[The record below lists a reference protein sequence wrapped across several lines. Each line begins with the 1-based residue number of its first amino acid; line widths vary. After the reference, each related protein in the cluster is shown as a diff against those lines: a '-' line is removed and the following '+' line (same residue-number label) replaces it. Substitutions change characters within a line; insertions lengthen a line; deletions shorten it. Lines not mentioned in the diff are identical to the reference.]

1 MNIFWMDTVEGAKI
15 PLLMVKHPLSIDN
28 VNTDGK
34 SLTERIELAREW
46 FEATNDELWRFMTDL
61 SIGNVV
67 YENGRK
73 LTLKEQGPYD
83 SPVIVV
89 GHPSVDRELHESF
102 RAYTWRGVAF
112 IPENEYQGFDNVW
125 RSNIYFLVKMNST
138 AYSAMCRYG
147 KPEETPMNRNVGVVV
162 LIRDTTG
169 RVKPV
174 LFNVYNAYNTAESN
188 RFKVAVSSIDN
199 DRGGFY
205 TSYDGYR
212 LSDEFWQ
219 AQKGA
224 EPPRPKG
231 GGIVDI
237 TDRFSPRTAS
247 SSLGIYPITTE
258 QLTNFSFD
266 MWTTDFLEKFI
277 MNLYGKPIDS
287 LISLR
292 WYYGILGAIK
302 RAEKDTYLTMG
313 NVAFRGGFAGVGG
326 TEIIT
331 KPAISEYITF
341 TCGEVLVERHFNNFL
356 DMSPFTKLQVFLPY
370 IGFVSLDATEFMG
383 KYMRLDYN
391 INIITGAAVAYIY
404 VRVSENNW
412 RIAMQIPCTVGIDIP
427 LSFDARESIAARMV
441 TGMTRA
447 AGVGLGVAA
456 AVAAPAPVA
465 AGAAIAAGSMVQN
478 KNVANQSRYNS
489 QVETINQL
497 NTIANS
503 VSPPPIQDYQFQRS
517 GGMDSETGSLGYLH
531 PFLLITRPIAAAPE
545 DYDELV
551 GNPDFRSGKVSSFN
565 GYIKV
570 GSVKNKEFMIGKSIP
585 RQAMNEIE
593 QLLRGGVYTE

>member
-1 MNIFWMDTVEGAKI
+1 MNIFWMETVEGAKI

-28 VNTDGK
+28 INTSGMTIGDNRSDFK
-34 SLTERIELAREW
+34 NTAPPELTQEW

-61 SIGNVV
+61 SIGNVL
-67 YENGRK
+67 YENGRE
-73 LTLKEQGPYD
+73 LTFKEKGPYNSPMKVGISPQGERIIDENYRSYVWEAD
-83 SPVIVV
+83 S
-89 GHPSVDRELHESF
+89 SVQPWGSRLSF
-102 RAYTWRGVAF
+102 YFDMSDWFARLTIDSTVYGVL
-112 IPENEYQGFDNVW
+112 
-125 RSNIYFLVKMNST
+125 S
-138 AYSAMCRYG
+138 RYG
-147 KPEETPMNRNVGVVV
+147 KPEETEYASSSPVVV

-174 LFNVYNAYNTAESN
+174 VFNVYNNMYLAKEEYN
-188 RFKVAVSSIDN
+188 FKVVVKSTPNMGTFYFSS
-199 DRGGFY
+199 Y
-205 TSYDGYR
+205 WP
-212 LSDEFWQ
+212 SDEFWQ

-224 EPPRPKG
+224 EPEKPKG

-247 SSLGIYPITTE
+247 SSLGIYPITKE

-266 MWTTDFLEKFI
+266 MWTVDFLEKFI

-292 WYYGILGAIK
+292 WYYGILGDIK

-313 NVAFRGGFAGVGG
+313 NVAFKGGFAGMAG

-341 TCGEVLVERHFNNFL
+341 SCGEILVERYFNNFL
-356 DMSPFTKLQVFLPY
+356 DMTPFTKLQVFLPY

-391 INIITGAAVAYIY
+391 INLVTGAAVAYIY

-412 RIAMQIPCTVGIDIP
+412 RIVMQIPCAVGIDIP
-427 LSFDARESIAARMV
+427 ISFDARESISSRMISMAMGV
-441 TGMTRA
+441 A
-447 AGVGLGVAA
+447 SVGLG
-456 AVAAPAPVA
+456 AVTGLGAGRAA
-465 AGAAIAAGSMVQN
+465 AGAAGALAGVFGSMAQN
-478 KNVANQSRYNS
+478 VMD
-489 QVETINQL
+489 
-497 NTIANS
+497 NTFN
-503 VSPPPIQDYQFQRS
+503 PPPAQDYQVSRS
-517 GGMDSETGSLGYLH
+517 AGMDSETGSLGYLH
-531 PFLLITRPIAAAPE
+531 PFLLISRPKPEAPS
-545 DYDELV
+545 DYNELV
-551 GNPDFRSGKVSSFN
+551 GSPDFRSGKFGTFQ
-565 GYIKV
+565 GYVKV
-570 GSVKNKEFMIGKSIP
+570 GSIKNTNTNNANGVIP